1 MSMKKKV
8 MKKENEKESVK
19 YIELGEHVIF
29 KNNKK
34 IHFNQF
40 GNNIKFKCCDID
52 EFMETSFMEL
62 DSRILNGPLINS
74 DRTLDDSI
82 EISDMNIFYNF
93 RYTPEAI
100 YAHVKT
106 PANKERNILHERCVL
121 GLPLYFK
128 IFICLKNNYKI
139 CSRETPFVEIEIL
152 PRRKNLKF

>member
-1 MSMKKKV
+1 MKIEKKKAI
-8 MKKENEKESVK
+8 KNEKESIK

-40 GNNIKFKCCDID
+40 GNNLKLECRDVD
-52 EFMETSFMEL
+52 EFMEASFMDL
-62 DSRILNGPLINS
+62 DSRILTGPLINS
-74 DRTLDDSI
+74 DGTIDDSI
-82 EISDMNIFYNF
+82 DVLDMNIFYNF

-106 PANKERNILHERCVL
+106 PANKERNILHERCML

-128 IFICLKNNYKI
+128 FYIFLKNNYKTLSHNDPTI
-139 CSRETPFVEIEIL
+139 MIEIL

>member
-1 MSMKKKV
+1 MKTRKKKAI
-8 MKKENEKESVK
+8 KNEKESIK

-40 GNNIKFKCCDID
+40 GNNLKLECRDVD
-52 EFMETSFMEL
+52 EFMETSFMDL
-62 DSRILNGPLINS
+62 DNKILTGPLINS
-74 DRTLDDSI
+74 DGTIDDSI
-82 EISDMNIFYNF
+82 EMSDMNIFYNF

-106 PANKERNILHERCVL
+106 PANKERNILHERYML

-128 IFICLKNNYKI
+128 FYICLKNNYRTI
-139 CSRETPFVEIEIL
+139 SHSDPTVIIEIL
-152 PRRKNLKF
+152 HRRKNLKF

>member
-1 MSMKKKV
+1 MKTRKKKAI
-8 MKKENEKESVK
+8 KNEKESIK

-40 GNNIKFKCCDID
+40 GNNLKLECRDVD
-52 EFMETSFMEL
+52 EFMETSFMDL
-62 DSRILNGPLINS
+62 DNKILTGPLINS
-74 DRTLDDSI
+74 DGTIDDSI
-82 EISDMNIFYNF
+82 EMSDMNIFYNF

-106 PANKERNILHERCVL
+106 PANKERNILHERYML
-121 GLPLYFK
+121 GLSLYFK
-128 IFICLKNNYKI
+128 FYICLKNNYRTI
-139 CSRETPFVEIEIL
+139 SHSDPTVIIEIL